1 MPPDKRSVTR
11 TQTLA
16 FRLIGWFV
24 VSTVAMIAVTGLIF
38 YWASIAG
45 LEWADDQLL
54 EKRVHIIR
62 SIVEAQN
69 PDPDLI
75 DHEVSEEMDGPRQIF
90 MRVVGPDNST
100 RHETPNMDTLLPP
113 SLFPD
118 VSTSVF
124 GHMSHEDATATD
136 GRLFRLVSSR
146 LKTSSAFNV
155 GEVYVQVATDV
166 SLDQQVLGWYRIL
179 LVVVVGIGIIFC
191 GIAGALIIGAEL
203 EPLRRITAATT
214 SIGPA
219 KLTYRLALDGLPQ
232 ELRDLGHQFNLMLER
247 LEVAYVGLQHYAD
260 NVAHELRTPLNK
272 MLLGTEVILRKPR
285 TADEYREALES
296 NIEECE
302 ALTKIVQSLLFV
314 ARAENAQMT
323 LQKET
328 LRLDEELQKISLYYE
343 AGAQD
348 AGITLTVT
356 CPDGLEIVV
365 DRPVFQRAIT
375 NLVANAISHTGDG
388 GRVDLRA
395 SVADG
400 AVEIS
405 VRDTGEG
412 IAPEHLP
419 HVFNRFFR
427 ADAVRAGGAERI
439 GLGLAITKS
448 VVELHGGT
456 ISVTSVPGEGTAF
469 VIRLPREQ
477 G

>member
-1 MPPDKRSVTR
+1 MPPDNRAGAR

-24 VSTVAMIAVTGLIF
+24 VSTVAMIALTGLIF

-62 SIVEAQN
+62 SIVQAQN

-100 RHETPNMDTLLPP
+100 RHETPNMETLLPP
-113 SLFPD
+113 GMFPD
-118 VSTSVF
+118 VSKAIF
-124 GHMSHEDATATD
+124 AHMSHADMTATD

-146 LKTSSAFNV
+146 LKTSSAFDV
-155 GEVYVQVATDV
+155 SEVYVQVATDV

-179 LVVVVGIGIIFC
+179 LVIVVGLGIVVC

-219 KLTYRLALDGLPQ
+219 KLTYRLSLDGLPQ
-232 ELRDLGHQFNLMLER
+232 ELDDLGQQFNLMLER
-247 LEVAYVGLQHYAD
+247 LEVAYEGLQHYAD

-272 MLLGTEVILRKPR
+272 MLLGTEIILRKPR

-323 LQKET
+323 LRMEKM
-328 LRLDEELQKISLYYE
+328 RLDEELRMIVQYYE

-348 AGITLTVT
+348 VGVSLMAS
-356 CPDGLEIVV
+356 CPEGLVIEV
-365 DRPVFQRAIT
+365 DRPVFQRAIN
-375 NLVANAISHTGDG
+375 NLVANAIAHTCGG
-388 GRVDLRA
+388 GRVELFA
-395 SVADG
+395 AVAGDW
-400 AVEIS
+400 VEIT

-427 ADAVRAGGAERI
+427 ADSVRASGAERI

-456 ISVTSVPGEGTAF
+456 ISVSSEPGEGTTF
-469 VIRLPREQ
+469 LIRLPRDRS
-477 G
+477 